1 MDFHPSWKKKKKKNS
16 SFDKQEEKYI
26 NEKGYTPR
34 YIRCIQGKS
43 KGIAKMR
50 ENAKNNSLPQL
61 GPT

>member
-1 MDFHPSWKKKKKKNS
+1 MEKKKNS